1 MTEGLTLSYA
11 ETEALVRVLHVVG
24 DRGEKALLARFKYFQ
39 RMDFPHRPKV
49 GRGSRVGYGFEDVV
63 QLVLAFQLMELWA
76 LPVRIVGS
84 VRRNWPELREAIGT
98 AAVFAAGGG
107 VDPPPMLV
115 LTPQALATLGQE
127 ESGAVAAPD
136 ALEPRSRYN
145 LTEWLEPTRADL
157 EILPDYSIADADRQ
171 CVRVMIDPLRLVRLI
186 RSVLPRVSQLGAGA
200 VDEALIRMAG

>member
-1 MTEGLTLSYA
+1 MIEGLTLSYA

-39 RMDFPHRPKV
+39 RMGFPHRPKV
-49 GRGSRVGYGFEDVV
+49 GRGSRVGYGFEDVM

-76 LPVRIVGS
+76 LPVRIVES

-98 AAVFAAGGG
+98 AAVFATGGG
-107 VDPPPMLV
+107 GNTPPMIV
-115 LTPQALATLGQE
+115 LAPQALARLGE
-127 ESGAVAAPD
+127 DETGAVISSD
-136 ALEPRSRYN
+136 ALELRSRSA
-145 LTEWLEPTRADL
+145 LGEWLEPPRTDL

-171 CVRVMIDPLRLVRLI
+171 CVRVMIDPVRLVRLI
-186 RSVLPRVSQLGAGA
+186 RSVLPRVSQLDAGA